1 MKDYLKLY
9 LVTDRELSLGR
20 SLEEVVS
27 EAVKGGV
34 TVVQLR
40 EKDASTGEFIELA
53 RRLMTLLK
61 PLDIPLII
69 NDRVDVALAV
79 DADGVHIGQS
89 DMSYEDARRLLGPDK
104 IIGLSVE
111 NFKDVEAANALD
123 VDYIGISP
131 VYGTPTKT
139 DTAEP
144 FGLEGLHKAVQMSAH
159 PTVAIGGM
167 NASTIAEVMAAGTD
181 GVAVVS
187 AICSAE
193 NIRKATSDLRAIVE
207 ANIKISWSREVW
219 KKSARIYDSILG
231 LDFLNELSKGTLS
244 NHAFARYIA
253 QDEIYLKNYYKQMY
267 MLADLMEEEQD
278 RNLFLSFAQSGMEGE
293 KALHDMLIEKYGIDT
308 EVEAS
313 RVTDGYNAH
322 ICEGIATGNP
332 CIALASVLPCMW
344 IYNQV
349 GLHILNHSKLESN
362 PYMEWIL
369 EYGQEEFTTGVNKVL
384 KMIDVWAAKADKE
397 TREMMDHYYLKAAL
411 YEYAFWDYGYHG
423 DGKSYEYIDSL
434 EEWL

>member
-53 RRLMTLLK
+53 RRLMKLLK
-61 PLDIPLII
+61 PLRIPLII

-111 NFKDVEAANALD
+111 SFEDIEAANALD

-144 FGLEGLHKAVQMSAH
+144 FGLEGLRKAVQMSVH

-207 ANIKISWSREVW
+207 EGQNKSR
-219 KKSARIYDSILG
+219 
-231 LDFLNELSKGTLS
+231 
-244 NHAFARYIA
+244 
-253 QDEIYLKNYYKQMY
+253 
-267 MLADLMEEEQD
+267 
-278 RNLFLSFAQSGMEGE
+278 
-293 KALHDMLIEKYGIDT
+293 
-308 EVEAS
+308 
-313 RVTDGYNAH
+313 
-322 ICEGIATGNP
+322 
-332 CIALASVLPCMW
+332 
-344 IYNQV
+344 
-349 GLHILNHSKLESN
+349 
-362 PYMEWIL
+362 
-369 EYGQEEFTTGVNKVL
+369 
-384 KMIDVWAAKADKE
+384 
-397 TREMMDHYYLKAAL
+397 
-411 YEYAFWDYGYHG
+411 
-423 DGKSYEYIDSL
+423 
-434 EEWL
+434 

>member
-9 LVTDRELSLGR
+9 LVTDRELSLDR
-20 SLEEVVS
+20 SLEAVVS

-53 RRLMTLLK
+53 RRLMKLLK
-61 PLDIPLII
+61 PLRIPLII

-111 NFKDVEAANALD
+111 NFKDIEAANALD

-144 FGLEGLHKAVQMSAH
+144 FGLEGLRKAVQMSVH

-207 ANIKISWSREVW
+207 EGQNKSR
-219 KKSARIYDSILG
+219 
-231 LDFLNELSKGTLS
+231 
-244 NHAFARYIA
+244 
-253 QDEIYLKNYYKQMY
+253 
-267 MLADLMEEEQD
+267 
-278 RNLFLSFAQSGMEGE
+278 
-293 KALHDMLIEKYGIDT
+293 
-308 EVEAS
+308 
-313 RVTDGYNAH
+313 
-322 ICEGIATGNP
+322 
-332 CIALASVLPCMW
+332 
-344 IYNQV
+344 
-349 GLHILNHSKLESN
+349 
-362 PYMEWIL
+362 
-369 EYGQEEFTTGVNKVL
+369 
-384 KMIDVWAAKADKE
+384 
-397 TREMMDHYYLKAAL
+397 
-411 YEYAFWDYGYHG
+411 
-423 DGKSYEYIDSL
+423 
-434 EEWL
+434 

>member
-53 RRLMTLLK
+53 RRLMKLLR
-61 PLDIPLII
+61 PLRIPLII

-111 NFKDVEAANALD
+111 NFKDIEAANALD

-144 FGLEGLHKAVQMSAH
+144 FGLEGLRKAVQMSVH

-207 ANIKISWSREVW
+207 EGHNKSR
-219 KKSARIYDSILG
+219 
-231 LDFLNELSKGTLS
+231 
-244 NHAFARYIA
+244 
-253 QDEIYLKNYYKQMY
+253 
-267 MLADLMEEEQD
+267 
-278 RNLFLSFAQSGMEGE
+278 
-293 KALHDMLIEKYGIDT
+293 
-308 EVEAS
+308 
-313 RVTDGYNAH
+313 
-322 ICEGIATGNP
+322 
-332 CIALASVLPCMW
+332 
-344 IYNQV
+344 
-349 GLHILNHSKLESN
+349 
-362 PYMEWIL
+362 
-369 EYGQEEFTTGVNKVL
+369 
-384 KMIDVWAAKADKE
+384 
-397 TREMMDHYYLKAAL
+397 
-411 YEYAFWDYGYHG
+411 
-423 DGKSYEYIDSL
+423 
-434 EEWL
+434 